1 MSQNYC
7 INCGKIGH
15 INKLCNE
22 PIISYGIICF
32 NIANISTFKIEQFLY
47 NKFINVEDFNY
58 QYLNYIQKINK
69 YKDDIKF
76 LLIQRKHSLSYIEFI
91 RGKYDEKDYE
101 NVKKI
106 CSLMSI
112 NELNIIKKSD
122 FQILWDSVWNKTAR
136 NKNFLKEMNCSKRK
150 FNYIKTNNILDNITT
165 NYLTPE
171 WGFPKGRRNRYEKNI
186 DCAIREFIE
195 ETNLYNFSL
204 LDRINFLEEKF
215 VGTNAVPYKHVYY
228 IGTSNENKIA
238 EISDIYEIGDIGWFT
253 IDEIIKLLRPYNQ
266 TKINIIN
273 QLYFFLTIILEKIKE
288 DTSKN
293 KTILQLEYNP

>member
-15 INKLCNE
+15 INKSCNE

-32 NIANISTFKIEQFLY
+32 NIANMSTFKIEQFLY

-91 RGKYDEKDYE
+91 RGKYDEKDYD

-136 NKNFLKEMNCSKRK
+136 NKNFLKEMNCSKKK
-150 FNYIKTNNILDNITT
+150 FNYIKT
-165 NYLTPE
+165 
-171 WGFPKGRRNRYEKNI
+171 
-186 DCAIREFIE
+186 
-195 ETNLYNFSL
+195 
-204 LDRINFLEEKF
+204 
-215 VGTNAVPYKHVYY
+215 
-228 IGTSNENKIA
+228 
-238 EISDIYEIGDIGWFT
+238 
-253 IDEIIKLLRPYNQ
+253 
-266 TKINIIN
+266 
-273 QLYFFLTIILEKIKE
+273 
-288 DTSKN
+288 
-293 KTILQLEYNP
+293 